1 MTSEQQHVAAS
12 VAIHHFAGPRPA
24 GKRGGGG
31 MKRARPG
38 EEFCFGGVRDKNAG
52 GPDIIFRLLLSL
64 CHVR

>member
-1 MTSEQQHVAAS
+1 MSSEQQPVAVS
-12 VAIHHFAGPRPA
+12 VAVHNFPGLGPA
-24 GKRGGGG
+24 GKRGGGV
-31 MKRARPG
+31 KRARPG